1 MFIGCQCALFMA
13 VAGVQKVQFLPFQGF
28 SLAQLTATLRVEHL
42 EQNL

>member
-1 MFIGCQCALFMA
+1 MLIGCHRALLTA

-28 SLAQLTATLRVEHL
+28 SLAQLAATLRVEHL